1 MFNKE
6 ITSQFFKYG
15 IVGLLNFILTI
26 SLFYYLLKVIHLNYH
41 ISFTVIWIISILFTY
56 IINFLWVFKPE
67 DKIEFK
73 KRFPKYFLVY
83 FSSYLVNILLLNYL
97 VSNLSFDPF
106 YIQFFIIPIVMLI
119 NFLGFKYW
127 SLN

>member
-6 ITSQFFKYG
+6 ITSQFLKYG
-15 IVGLLNFILTI
+15 IVGLLNFILTV
-26 SLFYYLLKVIHLNYH
+26 SLFYYLLKVVQLNYH
-41 ISFTVIWIISILFTY
+41 ISFTIIWIISILFTY

-83 FSSYLVNILLLNYL
+83 FLSYLVNILLLNYL
-97 VSNLSFDPF
+97 VSNFSFDPF
-106 YIQFFIIPIVMLI
+106 YIQFVIIPLVILI

-127 SLN
+127 SLK